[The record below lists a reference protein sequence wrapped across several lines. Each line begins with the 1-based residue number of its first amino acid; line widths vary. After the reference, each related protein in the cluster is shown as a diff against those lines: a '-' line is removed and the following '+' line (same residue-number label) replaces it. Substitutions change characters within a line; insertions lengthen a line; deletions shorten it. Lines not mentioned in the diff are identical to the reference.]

1 MTTIEREA
9 ERIEALAAE
18 YQKKGYAVQIHPPA
32 DELPPFLRDFDVD
45 VVATSSSGNVVAQV
59 RASSRFDADQ
69 ALKLAEAVERNPGW
83 RFEMAFV
90 SPPVAPDV
98 PVQEQLAD
106 DQKVTRMLENAETL
120 SKEGHIE
127 AAGLIAWSALETVLR
142 RRAQSAAPEI
152 ERQSSARVLK
162 QLYAL
167 GGLNTETYEKLFQ
180 LMLFRNAVAH
190 GFEPRSAAP
199 SIPEMIEEIRHLQSA
214 A

>member
-1 MTTIEREA
+1 MTTIQREA
-9 ERIEALAAE
+9 ERLDALAVE
-18 YQKKGYAVQIHPPA
+18 YRKKGYAVQIHPRA
-32 DELPPFLRDFDVD
+32 EELPPFLRDYDID
-45 VVATSSSGNVVAQV
+45 IVATSSVGNVVVQV
-59 RASSRFDADQ
+59 RASSRFDADE

-98 PVQEQLAD
+98 PVQEELAD

-120 SKEGHIE
+120 SNEGHIE

-162 QLYAL
+162 KLYDL
-167 GGLNTETYEKLFQ
+167 GGLNPQTYEKINQ
-180 LMLFRNAVAH
+180 LMQFRNAVAH
-190 GFEPRSAAP
+190 GFQPRTAAP
-199 SIPEMIEEIRHLQSA
+199 SMPEMIEEIRHLQSA

>member
-9 ERIEALAAE
+9 ERLDALAVD
-18 YQKKGYAVQIHPPA
+18 YRKKGYVVQTHPRA
-32 DELPPFLRDFDVD
+32 EELPPFLRDYDID
-45 VVATSSSGNVVAQV
+45 ALATSSAGNVVAQV
-59 RASSRFDADQ
+59 RAASRFDADQ

-120 SKEGHIE
+120 SNEGHVE

-162 QLYAL
+162 QLYSL
-167 GGLNTETYEKLFQ
+167 GRLERETYEKL
-180 LMLFRNAVAH
+180 LRLLEFRNAVAH
-190 GFEPRSAAP
+190 GFQPRNGAP
-199 SIPEMIEEIRHLQSA
+199 SMPEMIEEIRHLQSA